1 MGNENSQ
8 ENVEEEEVAVEE
20 EFDWSEGPQVENS
33 RMAAIWLIET
43 KSKIDSYEAERSR
56 SIKTPDATTT
66 GGATSEIDRKSILT
80 LTIVL

>member
-1 MGNENSQ
+1 M
-8 ENVEEEEVAVEE
+8 
-20 EFDWSEGPQVENS
+20 
-33 RMAAIWLIET
+33 WLIET

-80 LTIVL
+80 NFDKSFITALFCFHIEDLVYNMLEGIFELIESCSES